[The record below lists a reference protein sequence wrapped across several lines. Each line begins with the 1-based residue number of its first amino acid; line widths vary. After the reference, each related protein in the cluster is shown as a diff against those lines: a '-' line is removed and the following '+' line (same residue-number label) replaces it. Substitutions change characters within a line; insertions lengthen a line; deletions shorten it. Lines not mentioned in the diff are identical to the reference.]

1 MIWTVLLVLVVGG
14 FVAYRVVS
22 ARQAEAY
29 VRAATAA
36 RRQLIAL
43 AAGRTPAEVDAAL
56 PRLPLG
62 RGLLT
67 PRARRQVRRQLW
79 PKLAQLLSR
88 EAVKRWRGS
97 AGDDKGR
104 MIFAVHPFM
113 DDFGFSEVIADAQAY
128 EALPPAV
135 RRWMN
140 RLDSD
145 THLRTDMRKDFS
157 EQLATAGAGCAVQ
170 KLGEVDQPVAADI
183 YGVRADEGGSGESLP
198 ASTSEAPHPCRPLE
212 QEWKDYR
219 RWLDQNAPEQARQLS
234 SGATARQL
242 TQLERDT
249 GVTLSQEF
257 KAFYALHNGQPWE
270 TGWVFPEGQ
279 WMPLDQVLEAYRQCL
294 EDAGPLWE
302 RGWMP
307 IIFDGG
313 SSYVAHDQS
322 GSGELR
328 IVWFEDDEA
337 EPLACGIAAWLAQL
351 NRQAEQGDLRFDP
364 ERGQPTVVE

>member
-1 MIWTVLLVLVVGG
+1 MTWAVALVLAAAGG
-14 FVAYRVVS
+14 FVAYRVAS

-88 EAVKRWRGS
+88 EAVKRWRAS

-104 MIFAVHPFM
+104 AVF
-113 DDFGFSEVIADAQAY
+113 
-128 EALPPAV
+128 
-135 RRWMN
+135 
-140 RLDSD
+140 
-145 THLRTDMRKDFS
+145 
-157 EQLATAGAGCAVQ
+157 
-170 KLGEVDQPVAADI
+170 
-183 YGVRADEGGSGESLP
+183 
-198 ASTSEAPHPCRPLE
+198 
-212 QEWKDYR
+212 
-219 RWLDQNAPEQARQLS
+219 
-234 SGATARQL
+234 
-242 TQLERDT
+242 
-249 GVTLSQEF
+249 
-257 KAFYALHNGQPWE
+257 ALHNGQPWE

-364 ERGQPTVVE
+364 ERGQPILD